1 MGRATKARPRTKTNG
16 KDGGVHAIDKMTGAK
31 SGPRVS
37 KRRGG
42 KKTTKKPGNRS
53 DPKGKMFSEDQVVF
67 EEKAKREKTTK
78 PTSNLILIN
87 GENKNDSFN
96 LRNEVFVRRRGGL
109 VLSWT
114 GLRVE
119 IPQGAMIGP
128 RNRLISAYLPPP
140 IRAYA
145 CPWLGP
151 NLRLGS
157 EIHVVWSPVKLR
169 KPVQIFIPFSHAAV
183 LEMTTPEATKMAEE
197 AYIEKVKAAR
207 EAVKEDAQDPNDT
220 ASPDATEQLYKGK
233 LNEVLPFT
241 NKAKGTPEVAKSANE
256 SPTTKGPQQAANR
269 KPVEEI
275 DKQKRERRRGNLERK
290 SVNYTNVG
298 VPLLDTRCVYVLQ
311 SKIGDDFWTIKKG
324 VEIIQPTI
332 HYSEWPNNMREKAYQ
347 AGRFSEDARFK
358 SNPTSASSPV
368 IKSSSAKKR
377 THRRNSTSNDI
388 EQVMRLA
395 RDGVSSLEV
404 TKKSA
409 AFSGGVSFS
418 VNDLNHFLVIVIGT
432 PSETVAFGKDGGLL
446 RSPILHPFF
455 SARVPKLAL
464 KETLTSTFK
473 AVQVRKDLMESIQ
486 HFDNQLTD
494 INECSNIYELDLGNK
509 PFERPVTLTLP
520 LPQWYTKMM
529 EGRQVSQQST
539 GVGGVEQAEES
550 ELQTGNMSLTTSQ
563 FHDRIS
569 KAVDIENRK
578 ESTQMN
584 LNQET
589 PFEERPKNLVLLYQR
604 PFMKRHL
611 VWRAC
616 SGDTN
621 SDNMSTKRQNK
632 TGPYRDVVIT
642 PMLRGDNMNSKNG
655 WIHLLLGLKGAP
667 WKDIPVTGPFTP
679 RCLQV
684 NTYQLGRFAMVCSNE
699 ASRIPSSRVA
709 HLMSRM
715 EALSVAPPGVL
726 VPCLRADPTQLQLSI
741 DCVPATKL
749 ISYLEE
755 KLAVGFIP
763 LIQSSASLSR
773 RCSAV
778 ANSAY
783 QRLIKLQAETQSTK
797 APVLTFGTSRYRLSG
812 YDLLRVLLYNGLC
825 IRVVVKGNVQLKTKG
840 IFDCLTGLLEGK
852 KALED
857 QQQTEAR
864 DEELEELE
872 YLRSRAEAAMA
883 VADFSTILTGKAQK
897 KDSMEDRNVPG
908 LEQFITA
915 QETRF
920 SFHDLITDTATVI
933 DLEPL
938 KESIEQRTI
947 RTNRKYVFAC
957 Y

>member
-1 MGRATKARPRTKTNG
+1 
-16 KDGGVHAIDKMTGAK
+16 MTSAK

-42 KKTTKKPGNRS
+42 KKTTRKTGVASIKGNS
-53 DPKGKMFSEDQVVF
+53 SVPKGKMFSEDQVVF
-67 EEKAKREKTTK
+67 EEKAKREKITK
-78 PTSNLILIN
+78 PTANFTLIN

-96 LRNEVFVRRRGGL
+96 LRNEVFVRRKGGL

-114 GLRVE
+114 GSRVE
-119 IPQGAMIGP
+119 IPQGAMVGP
-128 RNRLISAYLPPP
+128 KNRLISTSLPPP

-157 EIHVVWSPVKLR
+157 EIHVVWSPVKL
-169 KPVQIFIPFSHAAV
+169 KKSVQIFIPFSHAAV
-183 LEMTTPEATKMAEE
+183 LEMTTPEATKRAEE
-197 AYIEKVKAAR
+197 AFFEKVKAAR
-207 EAVKEDAQDPNDT
+207 EAAKEEAQDPNDT
-220 ASPDATEQLYKGK
+220 TSPDGTEQQPKDNTKGT
-233 LNEVLPFT
+233 LEVVKSGKESLT
-241 NKAKGTPEVAKSANE
+241 TKGTP
-256 SPTTKGPQQAANR
+256 QAANR

-275 DKQKRERRRGNLERK
+275 DKPKRERRRGNQERK
-290 SVNYTNVG
+290 SVNYVNVG

-311 SKIGDDFWTIKKG
+311 SKIGDDFWTLKKG

-332 HYSEWPNNMREKAYQ
+332 HYSEWPNSMREKAYQ
-347 AGRFSEDARFK
+347 ASRFSEDPRFK
-358 SNPTSASSPV
+358 SSPTSDPPPV

-377 THRRNSTSNDI
+377 THKRNSTSNDI
-388 EQVMRLA
+388 EQVMRSA
-395 RDGVSSLEV
+395 RDGVSNLEIA
-404 TKKSA
+404 KKSA

-418 VNDLNHFLVIVIGT
+418 LDDLNHFLVIVVGT

-446 RSPILHPFF
+446 RSPIIHPFF
-455 SARVPKLAL
+455 SVRVPKLAL

-509 PFERPVTLTLP
+509 PFERPITLTLP
-520 LPQWYTKMM
+520 LPQWYTKLM
-529 EGRQVSQQST
+529 ERRQASQQSI
-539 GVGGVEQAEES
+539 GLGGFEQAEGS
-550 ELQTGNMSLTTSQ
+550 ELQMGNMSFTMRQ

-569 KAVDIENRK
+569 KAMELENRK
-578 ESTQMN
+578 ESTQVN
-584 LNQET
+584 LNHEM

-616 SGDTN
+616 SGDAN

-699 ASRIPSSRVA
+699 TSRIPSSRVA

-726 VPCLRADPTQLQLSI
+726 LPCLRADSTQIQLSI

-755 KLAVGFIP
+755 KLAAGFIP

-783 QRLIKLQAETQSTK
+783 QRLIKLHAETQSTK
-797 APVLTFGTSRYRLSG
+797 APVG
-812 YDLLRVLLYNGLC
+812 
-825 IRVVVKGNVQLKTKG
+825 
-840 IFDCLTGLLEGK
+840 
-852 KALED
+852 
-857 QQQTEAR
+857 
-864 DEELEELE
+864 
-872 YLRSRAEAAMA
+872 
-883 VADFSTILTGKAQK
+883 
-897 KDSMEDRNVPG
+897 
-908 LEQFITA
+908 
-915 QETRF
+915 
-920 SFHDLITDTATVI
+920 
-933 DLEPL
+933 
-938 KESIEQRTI
+938 
-947 RTNRKYVFAC
+947 
-957 Y
+957 